1 MENHQYSKLKAAF
14 ETTLP
19 QMPTNFTD
27 RVMKRIEEQDTTPQ
41 PKRHRLWLYSV
52 IGAVAASIV
61 LLLMLHYHDN
71 NVETEKNTTV
81 AQQTGSRNSTI
92 EKKGKTPAPMIVQE
106 EKRHPDRTSSQT
118 PLISF
123 HGERSH
129 SNGTPARAPLISK
142 EEKRHPDGA
151 SSQTHLS
158 SSQEERNHPNEASS
172 FGETGG
178 GLCEQTDM
186 EPIIPPK
193 CQELVEIYLAE
204 TALQVAYERL
214 AQIDALKAY
223 TLSIEGE
230 KEPSSQ
236 PIIAF

>member
-81 AQQTGSRNSTI
+81 AQQTGLRNSTI

-142 EEKRHPDGA
+142 EEKRHPLRRYI
-151 SSQTHLS
+151 T
-158 SSQEERNHPNEASS
+158 P
-172 FGETGG
+172 
-178 GLCEQTDM
+178 
-186 EPIIPPK
+186 
-193 CQELVEIYLAE
+193 
-204 TALQVAYERL
+204 
-214 AQIDALKAY
+214 
-223 TLSIEGE
+223 
-230 KEPSSQ
+230 
-236 PIIAF
+236 

>member
-106 EKRHPDRTSSQT
+106 EKRHPD
-118 PLISF
+118 
-123 HGERSH
+123 
-129 SNGTPARAPLISK
+129 
-142 EEKRHPDGA
+142 GA

-193 CQELVEIYLAE
+193 CQELVDIYLAE

>member
-118 PLISF
+118 PLIS
-123 HGERSH
+123 
-129 SNGTPARAPLISK
+129 K
-142 EEKRHPDGA
+142 EEKRHP
-151 SSQTHLS
+151 
-158 SSQEERNHPNEASS
+158 
-172 FGETGG
+172 
-178 GLCEQTDM
+178 
-186 EPIIPPK
+186 IPPWGN
-193 CQELVEIYLAE
+193 
-204 TALQVAYERL
+204 RRG
-214 AQIDALKAY
+214 
-223 TLSIEGE
+223 TL
-230 KEPSSQ
+230 
-236 PIIAF
+236 

>member
-118 PLISF
+118 PLIS
-123 HGERSH
+123 
-129 SNGTPARAPLISK
+129 K
-142 EEKRHPDGA
+142 EEKRHPDET
-151 SSQTHLS
+151 SSQAPLS
-158 SSQEERNHPNEASS
+158 SSHEERNHPNEASHL
-172 FGETGG
+172 GETGG

-193 CQELVEIYLAE
+193 CQELVDIYLAE

-214 AQIDALKAY
+214 AQISVLKAY
-223 TLSIEGE
+223 TLSIEE
-230 KEPSSQ
+230 EEPSSQ